1 MCGHFVTICYKNSF
15 PFHKLW
21 LSDNNW
27 RHRIDQA
34 GPFASRKIPKR
45 KPIYPKKWTSQFTWQ
60 NLWKNN
66 KNTNNFWNSI
76 GIEQFRKNTI
86 TTTTNSTE
94 LKISFRK
101 ATFSYWSYTK
111 NDVILYVHLFADCMD
126 GWLDVGW
133 LLLGIVSSDLS
144 WTEAGTVDSS
154 NLVTYFGCSVAQ
166 WKMMWGK
173 FIKEVFKL

>member
-1 MCGHFVTICYKNSF
+1 MALGQQLEAPHRSSRSICLEKNS
-15 PFHKLW
+15 KKKTDL
-21 LSDNNW
+21 
-27 RHRIDQA
+27 
-34 GPFASRKIPKR
+34 PK
-45 KPIYPKKWTSQFTWQ
+45 KKWTSQFTWQ
-60 NLWKNN
+60 NLWKSN

-76 GIEQFRKNTI
+76 GIEQFRKNTTITI
-86 TTTTNSTE
+86 TTTTKSTE

-111 NDVILYVHLFADCMD
+111 NDVILYVHLFADWMD

-154 NLVTYFGCSVAQ
+154 NFVTYFGCSVAQ
-166 WKMMWGK
+166 CKMMWGK